1 MSNLQIIERLCEIL
15 DGAQNIIKEQEQ
27 LLALHGIETD
37 IGELEDRRAALLE
50 DIELSM

>member
-1 MSNLQIIERLCEIL
+1 MSNLQIIERLCALL
-15 DGAQNIIKEQEQ
+15 DGAQNIIKEQER

-37 IGELEDRRAALLE
+37 AGELEDRRAALLE